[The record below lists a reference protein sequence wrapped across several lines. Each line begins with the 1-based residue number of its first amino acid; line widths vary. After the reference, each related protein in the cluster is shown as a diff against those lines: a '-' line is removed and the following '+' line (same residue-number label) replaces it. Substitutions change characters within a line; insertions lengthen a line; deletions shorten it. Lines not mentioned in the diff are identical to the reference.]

1 MKSFALLLCAFVF
14 AFAGIAF
21 AGDQKQLPNQAGN
34 DNLDVRATVL
44 LTPPEMRQ
52 ALGGEDMQH
61 GYIIVRIKAQAKTES
76 PLRVGPDDFT
86 LLSRKDG
93 QRIPAASPHQVAGGG
108 AVLIVKPAQNQP
120 GGDGTASGGTVW
132 AGVSVRKRSTE
143 VTNEDG
149 SVAKPGAEPEN
160 PMVTLLTQKALP
172 DKEIKSS
179 AEGLLYFAV
188 DTKVKPK
195 DLSLIY
201 NGQGGKLILDFK

>member
-1 MKSFALLLCAFVF
+1 MKHFTLLLCASIVMF
-14 AFAGIAF
+14 G
-21 AGDQKQLPNQAGN
+21 GDEKQLPNQAGN
-34 DNLDVRATVL
+34 DNLDIHAAAL
-44 LTPPEMRQ
+44 LTAPDMRQ

-61 GYIIVRIKAQAKTES
+61 GYVIVKIKALAKTES

-132 AGVSVRKRSTE
+132 AGVTVRKRSTT

-149 SVAKPGAEPEN
+149 SQAKPSQEADGPL
-160 PMVTLLTQKALP
+160 VGLLTQKELP
-172 DKEIKSS
+172 DKEIKST
-179 AEGLLYFAV
+179 AEGLLYFAI
-188 DTKVKPK
+188 DSKVKPK

-201 NGQGGKLILDFK
+201 NGQGGKLVVDFK